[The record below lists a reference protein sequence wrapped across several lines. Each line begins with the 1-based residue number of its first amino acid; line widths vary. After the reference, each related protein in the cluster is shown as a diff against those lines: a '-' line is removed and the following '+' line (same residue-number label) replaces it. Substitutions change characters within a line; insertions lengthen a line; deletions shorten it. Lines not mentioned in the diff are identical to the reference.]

1 MEIRPFLGVDAAEDE
16 LRQWYELNA
25 ENSGSVFPGFPV
37 RSYRSF
43 ALSAREP
50 EDHLGPRRIWA
61 AWDGRRLVGIATL
74 AYPRDDERAPAFP
87 KLIVIPG
94 ERRRGVATALL
105 RALVADVRAQGR
117 ARLRNEQ
124 VRIGGAGAAWAVA
137 VGFAEVNRNAW
148 QMLQVQDVDPEAW
161 NVPVPA
167 GFRLERWADAA
178 PEALVSSFAEA
189 RNAILDAPSV
199 DPADERRE
207 WTAERVRADEAGVR
221 ATEDDYRF
229 VVAVH
234 EETGAVAALTGM
246 VLTPG
251 RTDLCWQRDTAVVG
265 KFRGLGLG
273 RSVKAA
279 MMRELLADFPALQR
293 VITSTAAQNAAMIRV
308 NEQVGYVP
316 YAEIGTFEATLED
329 IEAAL
334 AGQSLEEAKQREVRE
349 VREVREEP
357 EESIPGPRLAAE
369 DAPSRI

>member
-1 MEIRPFLGVDAAEDE
+1 MEIRPFLGADAAEDE

-43 ALSAREP
+43 ALAAREP
-50 EDHLGPRRIWA
+50 EDHLGPRGIWA
-61 AWDGRRLVGIATL
+61 AWEGRRLLGIATL
-74 AYPRDDERAPAFP
+74 THPRDDERAPAFP

-94 ERRRGVATALL
+94 ERRRGVGTALL
-105 RALVADVRAQGR
+105 RALVAGVRAQGR
-117 ARLRNEQ
+117 VSLRNEQ
-124 VRIGGAGAAWAVA
+124 VRIGSAGAAWAEA
-137 VGFAEVNRNAW
+137 VGFAEVNRNTW

-167 GFRLERWADAA
+167 GFRLEQWTDAA
-178 PEALVSSFAEA
+178 PEDLVSSFAEA
-189 RNAILDAPSV
+189 RNAILDAPSA

-207 WTAERVRADEAGVR
+207 WTVERVRADEAEVR
-221 ATEDDYRF
+221 ATDDDYRF

-265 KFRGLGLG
+265 RHRGLGLG

-293 VITSTAAQNAAMIRV
+293 VITSTATQNAAMIRV

-316 YAEIGTFEATLED
+316 YAEIGTFEATVD
-329 IEAAL
+329 GIEAAL
-334 AGQSLEEAKQREVRE
+334 AGQHEHSRSPQDPQEPRDVSQEEN
-349 VREVREEP
+349 
-357 EESIPGPRLAAE
+357 IPGQRHAAE
-369 DAPSRI
+369 DAPSLI